1 MQIKQIAGIRLI
13 RINVFASRV
22 RKMPL
27 VSATELLRPI
37 MCESRLHQDIL
48 DEFEFDPS
56 FNSGHINVA
65 VENGVVILS
74 GHVISYAEKLAAIAA
89 TRRVKGV
96 HAISENI
103 EIRYPFD
110 KTADDQIAQ
119 RASDI
124 LDWNI
129 LVPANSVEVHVE
141 DGWITLSG
149 SVDWHYERTAAEDDV
164 RKLAGVQGVTNNIVI
179 NNPLGDHSC
188 IRSKIESALER
199 HAEIEAKAI
208 RVTVQNGNVVV
219 LEGSV
224 DTWDVRRAVQNAV
237 WSTPGVTAVD
247 DRLMIC

>member
-1 MQIKQIAGIRLI
+1 MSESQ
-13 RINVFASRV
+13 
-22 RKMPL
+22 
-27 VSATELLRPI
+27 LR
-37 MCESRLHQDIL
+37 QDIL

-65 VENGVVILS
+65 IDGDVVILT
-74 GHVISYAEKLAAIAA
+74 GHVISYADRLAAIAA

-96 HAISENI
+96 HDISENI
-103 EIRYPFD
+103 EVCDPFERAD
-110 KTADDQIAQ
+110 DDQIAL

-124 LDWNI
+124 LDWNV
-129 LVPANSVEVHVE
+129 LVPANAIEVQVE

-149 SVDWHYERTAAEDDV
+149 SVDWHYERAAAEEDV
-164 RKLAGVQGVTNNIVI
+164 RKLAGVQGVTNNIII

-188 IRSKIESALER
+188 IRAKIESALER

-208 RVTVQNGNVVV
+208 RVTVRNGNTVV